1 MRIIEKQRVAT
12 QPKSLVEKWMAA
24 PKQLSVASIK
34 DPYIRHNTA
43 RLLENQLRDSQASC
57 LTEAAFSTGVTGST
71 GLTNGIPQSG
81 DGKGVYAGIA
91 MALQRRIAPQL
102 FANILVG
109 VQPMN
114 GPVGL
119 AYALRKIYKT
129 NNPTKVIEAVWKHVP
144 EFSGFTGNFAGEGD
158 ADKRYAGTAVETEAA
173 EKWAIGGDASRFERI
188 PELTL
193 LLSRQSIVAGERK
206 LGASYSLEAAQDIKV
221 MQGVDMKTEIVKSLQ
236 EEVAAEI
243 DAETIQ
249 HCKNLCQTNI
259 YRRAEDVKPEGDA
272 TPISSLIGWEGTWSQ
287 QRISN
292 VILKI
297 KAAANSIATA
307 TRRGAANIAVVSP
320 DIATLLESAHA
331 SFNKI
336 ESKVGA
342 PTATPEIGTLNG
354 NIRVFRDANCV
365 NPDTGTDTGEVL
377 LAYKGEGVND
387 CGVVY
392 CPYAINV
399 INEAQDPNT
408 FSTRIGVMNRYAF
421 ADNLLGAENYY
432 RHLVFEGVGNALG
445 GDIW

>member
-1 MRIIEKQRVAT
+1 MRIINEQT
-12 QPKSLVEKWMAA
+12 QPRSLVEKWSDA
-24 PKQLSVASIK
+24 KLKGLSVESIK
-34 DPYIRHNTA
+34 DKYIRENTA
-43 RLLENQLRDSQASC
+43 KVLENQLRAPF

-81 DGKGVYAGIA
+81 DGKGVYAGIS
-91 MALQRRIAPQL
+91 MALQRRVSPQL
-102 FANILVG
+102 FANVLVG

-119 AYALRKIYKT
+119 AYALRRIYKT
-129 NNPTKVIEAVWKHVP
+129 NDPSKIVEALWKHVP
-144 EFSGFTGNFAGEGD
+144 EFSGFTGNFAGEGG

-173 EKWAIGGDASRFERI
+173 EKWAIGGDASRFEKT

-193 LLSRQSIVAGERK
+193 MLSRQSIVAKSRK
-206 LGASYSLEAAQDIKV
+206 LAASYSLEAAEDIKR
-221 MQGVDMKTEIVKSLQ
+221 MQGVDMMNEIVKSIQ
-236 EEVAAEI
+236 EEVTAEI

-249 HCKNLCQTNI
+249 HCKNLCQTHVFK
-259 YRRAEDVKPEGDA
+259 RAKPDDNNA
-272 TPISSLIGWEGTWSQ
+272 SSTDTGIIGWDGTWSQ

-307 TRRGAANIAVVSP
+307 TRRNAANIAVVSP

-331 SFNKI
+331 SFSKI

-354 NIRVFRDANCV
+354 TIRVFRDANCV
-365 NPDTGTDTGEVL
+365 IPETGVDTGEVL

-392 CPYAINV
+392 CPYTLNVLNTAI
-399 INEAQDPNT
+399 DPDT
-408 FSTRIGVMNRYAF
+408 FAPRVGVLSRYAF

-432 RHLVFEGVGNALG
+432 RHLRFEGVGDVLG
-445 GDIW
+445 GDSW